1 MNLRNHKRWVVIQP
15 FLHPIFSTDL
25 PFELLER
32 QGWRMSGIYKWRR
45 LFIKSL
51 TDCIIQYNRGLV
63 CLSIESQELGL
74 TRAST
79 QLHPVPRLLL
89 VRWFTTNY
97 WLQAAPT
104 PMGLDSS
111 PELPRRCLV
120 VKWTLNPGGIC
131 VIRDVSKKRILHILT
146 LNQTITPTKSRIILW
161 LRWDSTSPQNSRD
174 DVWWSSEHL
183 STTYIYTIKWKTDVW
198 WIISIQIT
206 SIYYY
211 SDSDGTP
218 QRNSRDDV

>member
-63 CLSIESQELGL
+63 CLSIKSQEPRL

-89 VRWFTTNY
+89 VQWFTTNY

-120 VKWTLNPGGIC
+120 VKWTLIHDMYLQNLMKNWCLMDHFNSNHIN
-131 VIRDVSKKRILHILT
+131 ILL
-146 LNQTITPTKSRIILW
+146 LRLW
-161 LRWDSTSPQNSRD
+161 WDSSAELPRRCLG
-174 DVWWSSEHL
+174 SSEH
-183 STTYIYTIKWKTDVW
+183 STCVITKNITFIDIAQCAFWVLCFPSNRTSWD
-198 WIISIQIT
+198 IS
-206 SIYYY
+206 
-211 SDSDGTP
+211 
-218 QRNSRDDV
+218 